1 MMDEN
6 VCRFLNKPFSL
17 EKYFFRFSQI
27 HIFQF
32 LEKLMGTEIRNF
44 IVDSVDKPNSK
55 LRNIRLGG
63 TTNDEKNTNIT
74 LGAIH
79 KPRIHYG
86 GMGRRGVF
94 LNGFKKRKFLNF

>member
-27 HIFQF
+27 RIFQF
-32 LEKLMGTEIRNF
+32 LEKLVGTEIRNF

-63 TTNDEKNTNIT
+63 TTNDEKILTS
-74 LGAIH
+74 H
-79 KPRIHYG
+79 
-86 GMGRRGVF
+86 
-94 LNGFKKRKFLNF
+94 

>member
-27 HIFQF
+27 RIFQF

-44 IVDSVDKPNSK
+44 IVDSVDKPYSK
-55 LRNIRLGG
+55 LRTIRLGG

-86 GMGRRGVF
+86 GMGGRGGLSQWF
-94 LNGFKKRKFLNF
+94 QKKESS